1 MTIFICRYAH
11 EKGTF
16 GDLKV
21 FPALS
26 IALESKVIAERE
38 TLFTS
43 LKELTRELVCCGLLF
58 ARLSL
63 LLFCN
68 TNNSQKLL
76 VEWEC
81 SQAI

>member
-1 MTIFICRYAH
+1 MCRYAH

-38 TLFTS
+38 TLFTR
-43 LKELTRELVCCGLLF
+43 LKELTGELVCSGLLGSTF
-58 ARLSL
+58 TLLSSFFFFL
-63 LLFCN
+63 N
-68 TNNSQKLL
+68 TNNSQKL
-76 VEWEC
+76 
-81 SQAI
+81 